1 VPQTIRP
8 KRNLVSATATPRI
21 NSNPTAS
28 LTKKAIH
35 KFSFWAASL
44 WRKSLD
50 LFSCFP
56 IRYKLS
62 LIIGAIVLLV
72 MTAFTLIVLRNQ
84 QMALKNR
91 TTQMC
96 YFLVQNLAESVK
108 GDLLLAKSEKVREAV
123 FRLQNNTIEGLE
135 QVSIFNHKGEVI
147 ADYFK
152 SGERIANL
160 NAAQILNLKKFTT
173 IERPHYL
180 DFYYPIDSELKE
192 NDLVKQVRLG
202 AAYLGFSK
210 NLILTPLVH
219 ARNIAIGSALF
230 IILFSSV
237 GIHLISRKMAKQL
250 QMLSNGARAVGN
262 GNLNVQIAVTTKDE
276 LGLLAAEFNSMI
288 QQLREKWHMQKF
300 MSKLTVDMIK
310 DTVRTR
316 GKGSKAIK
324 RNVAVLFS
332 DVRNFS
338 SIAEKLDPE
347 EIVKLINIYFDL
359 QTRIIERNHG
369 IVDKFM
375 GDQIMAI
382 FQGRSMADS
391 VLRAAVEIQRQVRML
406 NQARSAAGKIL
417 LEIGIGINNGSAI
430 MGHMGSTSRMD
441 YTVLG
446 DVVNVASRLCA
457 SAKAGQIITSLELAH
472 KVNGSYPTSRL
483 KSISVK
489 GRSQLIEVCEVD
501 YDRDILL

>member
-1 VPQTIRP
+1 MRF
-8 KRNLVSATATPRI
+8 L
-21 NSNPTAS
+21 
-28 LTKKAIH
+28 
-35 KFSFWAASL
+35 AASL
-44 WRKSLD
+44 WRKGLD

-56 IRYKLS
+56 IRYKLT

-72 MTAFTLIVLRNQ
+72 MAAFTLIVLRNQ
-84 QMALKNR
+84 QIALKNR

-96 YFLVQNLAESVK
+96 YVLVQNLAESVK
-108 GDLLLAKSEKVREAV
+108 GDLLLGKNEKVSEAV
-123 FRLQNNTIEGLE
+123 FRLRNNAIDGLSR
-135 QVSIFNHKGEVI
+135 VSIINHKSEVI
-147 ADYFK
+147 VDY
-152 SGERIANL
+152 SQYGESNDTL
-160 NAAQILNLKKFTT
+160 TPAQILSLKKFTT
-173 IERPHYL
+173 MERPDYL
-180 DFYYPIDSELKE
+180 DFYYPIDSELRE
-192 NDLVKQVRLG
+192 NNQVKQVRLG

-210 NLILTPLVH
+210 DQILTPLVH

-237 GIHLISRKMAKQL
+237 GIHLISRKMARQL

-276 LGLLAAEFNSMI
+276 LGLLAAEFNNMI

-310 DTVRTR
+310 DTVRTHS
-316 GKGSKAIK
+316 KDSKAIN
-324 RNVAVLFS
+324 RTVAVLFS
-332 DVRNFS
+332 DARNFS

-347 EIVKLINIYFDL
+347 DIVKLINIYFDL

-369 IVDKFM
+369 ILDKFM

-382 FQGRSMADS
+382 FQGRNMADS
-391 VLRAAVEIQRQVRML
+391 VLRTAVEIQRQVRLL
-406 NQARSAAGKIL
+406 NQARSAAGKVI
-417 LEIGIGINNGSAI
+417 LEIGIGINNGSAV

-446 DVVNVASRLCA
+446 DVVNVAARLCS
-457 SAKAGQIITSLELAH
+457 SAKAGQIITSLELAR
-472 KVNGSYPTSRL
+472 KVNSSYPTSRL
-483 KSISVK
+483 KSVSVK
-489 GRSQLIEVCEVD
+489 GRSQPIEVCEVD